1 MMKLQTITAVALLA
15 LAGAGLLAWRVMHD
29 PTAAAVTA
37 SDPAVPV
44 VAQAVRPQDVP
55 IYVTGIG
62 TVQAFN
68 TVTVRSRVD
77 GQIDKIAFAEGQ
89 DVKAGDLLAQI
100 DPRPFQA
107 LLEQAKAQKASH
119 EAQLGDAKLDLQ
131 RFTNLAQRG
140 AGTLQSVDTQ
150 KALVAQL
157 EASIQADQA
166 AIDNATVQLGYTTI
180 TAPVSGR
187 TGMRLVDQG
196 NIVHATDQT
205 GLVVITQIEPISVVF
220 TLSEDELPTVTRE
233 MAAGTLKA
241 EALSR
246 DGNTRLG
253 EGTLTL
259 IDNQIDQTTGTMRLK
274 ATFPNQDHALWP
286 GQFVNVKL
294 YEPPRHDGITVPAT
308 VVQRGPQGDFAYV
321 IKQDQTV
328 EARPIKVAQI
338 QDGVALIDSGL
349 DLGEQV
355 VVDGQYKLRPGSH
368 VDAAKPGGNSVASTG
383 TAGTL

>member
-89 DVKAGDLLAQI
+89 DVKAGELIAQI

-107 LLEQAKAQKASH
+107 LLEQAQAQKASH
-119 EAQLGDAKLDLQ
+119 EAQLGDAKIDLQ

-140 AGTLQSVDTQ
+140 AATQQSVDTQ

-157 EASIQADQA
+157 EANIQADQA
-166 AIDNATVQLGYTTI
+166 AIDNAAVQLGYTAI
-180 TAPVSGR
+180 TAPISGR
-187 TGMRLVDQG
+187 TGLRLVDEG

-205 GLVVITQIEPISVVF
+205 GLVVLTQIEPISLIFSLPEDALPDVTHAMTNGPLKVF
-220 TLSEDELPTVTRE
+220 
-233 MAAGTLKA
+233 AF
-241 EALSR
+241 SR
-246 DGNTRLG
+246 DEKAKLG
-253 EGTLTL
+253 EGTLAL
-259 IDNQIDQTTGTMRLK
+259 IDNEIDQTTGTIRLK
-274 ATFPNQDHALWP
+274 ATFPNTDHSL
-286 GQFVNVKL
+286 
-294 YEPPRHDGITVPAT
+294 
-308 VVQRGPQGDFAYV
+308 
-321 IKQDQTV
+321 
-328 EARPIKVAQI
+328 
-338 QDGVALIDSGL
+338 
-349 DLGEQV
+349 
-355 VVDGQYKLRPGSH
+355 
-368 VDAAKPGGNSVASTG
+368 
-383 TAGTL
+383 